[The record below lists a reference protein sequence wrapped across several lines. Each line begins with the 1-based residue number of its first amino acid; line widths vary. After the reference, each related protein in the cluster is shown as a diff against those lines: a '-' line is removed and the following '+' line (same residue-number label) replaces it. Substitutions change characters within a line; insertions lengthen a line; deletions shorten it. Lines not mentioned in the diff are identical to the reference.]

1 MKRRRCPAIP
11 APPNLQCITKG
22 HQITYCTT
30 TTSGDPDYFF
40 GTVIRVEQNDVNF
53 TVDVQ
58 AGDCVQTLD
67 SSHRPEYLVS
77 VKGGEREVHDA
88 YASGVRTVTSA
99 NTQTSHI
106 HTRMHIYSV
115 APCTS

>member
-22 HQITYCTT
+22 HQIT
-30 TTSGDPDYFF
+30 
-40 GTVIRVEQNDVNF
+40 EQNDVNF

-58 AGDCVQTLD
+58 AGDCVQKLD

-106 HTRMHIYSV
+106 HTRIQYYV
-115 APCTS
+115 CA